1 MSSVPL
7 SETLR
12 SASTAAHEGAR
23 SQGFMQALFD
33 GAVPMSSYARYLV
46 QLQPVYAA
54 LEHGRGQVDDDRLTS
69 LLDPALDRSTAITAD
84 LDVLRAAGAQVPSAP
99 SDVALVY
106 AARITRCALEWPV
119 GFLAHHYTRYLGDLS
134 GGLAIGG
141 VVRRT
146 YGLAADR
153 GASFYVFEGV
163 HPGRFKQAYRA
174 CLDGLRLDDGE
185 VAAMAEEV
193 LAAYEHNVALVEDL
207 TTTGTTT
214 GTTGTS
220 TSVPSQPA
228 VAPVPARA

>member
-23 SQGFMQALFD
+23 SRGFMQDLFD
-33 GAVPMSSYARYLV
+33 GTVPVGSYARYLV
-46 QLQPVYAA
+46 ELQPVYAA
-54 LEHGRGQVDDDRLTS
+54 LEHGRGQVDDDRLTP
-69 LLDPALDRSTAITAD
+69 LLDPALDRSAAITAD
-84 LDVLRAAGAQVPSAP
+84 LDALRDAGAAVPATP
-99 SDVALVY
+99 SEVALVY

-146 YGLAADR
+146 YGLTAEQ
-153 GASFYVFEGV
+153 GASFYAFEGL

-174 CLDGLRLDDGE
+174 SLDALRLDDGE

-193 LAAYEHNVALVEDL
+193 LAAYEHNVALVDGLTDHHED
-207 TTTGTTT
+207 TG
-214 GTTGTS
+214 
-220 TSVPSQPA
+220 A
-228 VAPVPARA
+228 AAAVPAQPTAAVPAQA